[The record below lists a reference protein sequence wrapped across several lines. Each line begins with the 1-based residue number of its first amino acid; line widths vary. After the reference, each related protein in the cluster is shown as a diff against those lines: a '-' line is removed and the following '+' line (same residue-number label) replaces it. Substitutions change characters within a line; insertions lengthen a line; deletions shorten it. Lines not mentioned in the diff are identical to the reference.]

1 MSEKQQTAA
10 ALFKKQFLARRKGP
24 AQPNIILY
32 LVRYPMLTSILNMV
46 PQVVIQDFLMQ
57 NGASFSQIGTLGTF
71 NNVFSALGMFL
82 FAGMADRFKRFSSF
96 KRAIGIAVLSYLINN
111 TALIILSFCTG
122 ILDAAVV
129 FWIYVGASVLQSLA
143 VSISGLLEVTTI
155 LRVTNNQARLG
166 RIMGIGGIGAGL
178 AGILCG
184 WVVKTV
190 KGAFPLSQSIRILCF
205 ASMALTVITSALGF
219 FFVNVQTQEIR
230 SNQPVTNPFKVFREV
245 QKMPQFWKLQPA
257 NIFRALQFMAVYF
270 IGITGLQRFPEDV
283 GLVGTLP
290 IALTAA
296 NFLGCLLI
304 TYVHPRLGSGKMY
317 GIGAGFAA
325 VGFLIALVSRQSTV
339 FLAGYFVLYLG
350 QALIDFCFPLGI
362 YDMVE
367 ADKVGQF
374 SAARSLLYTVAVAAF
389 VYLGGLLLDMVGDSF
404 LCCIGISAA
413 LLSGGL
419 YLWSYRRCGGEKS
432 GHA

>member
-1 MSEKQQTAA
+1 
-10 ALFKKQFLARRKGP
+10 
-24 AQPNIILY
+24 
-32 LVRYPMLTSILNMV
+32 
-46 PQVVIQDFLMQ
+46 
-57 NGASFSQIGTLGTF
+57 
-71 NNVFSALGMFL
+71 
-82 FAGMADRFKRFSSF
+82 MADRFKQFSSF
-96 KRAIGIAVLSYLINN
+96 KRAIGIAMLSYLINN
-111 TALIILSFCTG
+111 TALIILSFCTT
-122 ILDAAVV
+122 ILDATIL

-143 VSISGLLEVTTI
+143 VSISGLLEVTTV
-155 LRVTNNQARLG
+155 LRVTSSQTRLG

-178 AGILCG
+178 AGILCS
-184 WVVKTV
+184 WAVKTV
-190 KGAFPLSQSIRILCF
+190 KGAFPLTQSIRILCA
-205 ASMALTVITSALGF
+205 ASMALTVITSLLGF
-219 FFVNVQTQEIR
+219 FFVNVQAQEVKR
-230 SNQPVTNPFKVFREV
+230 NQPVTNPFKVFREV

-283 GLVGTLP
+283 GLVGSLP

-317 GIGAGFAA
+317 GIGASFAA

-367 ADKVGQF
+367 AEKVGQF
-374 SAARSLLYTVAVAAF
+374 SAARSLLYTVAVAVF
-389 VYLGGLLLDMVGDSF
+389 VYLGGFLLDIVSDSF
-404 LCCIGISAA
+404 LYCIGISAA

-419 YLWSYRRCGGEKS
+419 YLWCYRRCGGEKS
-432 GHA
+432 SHA